1 MARPP
6 FLDVIVQDLG
16 ASPSVTGLC
25 AGYENS
31 VWRADAL
38 AARLIEEIPSFALT
52 HRERADFADDTGVH
66 LMGVAVRKIYTTDKY
81 KRRGEFGELLL
92 HLVLREVFGTQPA
105 ISKMF
110 FKDAANDTVKGFD
123 AVHVVAPDGGALELW
138 LGEVKFYIGRSD
150 AIRDVVAE
158 LHDHSDRDYL
168 RSEFAAIVAKLD
180 STWEHHEQLAALLDR
195 RTSLDQIFDAVT
207 VPVLLTY
214 ESSVVDSRVGALAG
228 GASPSE
234 TDEYRRVFQEE
245 ILAGL
250 AAFSAKGLPERIRIR
265 LILVPLHTKE
275 ALLSALHARLVA
287 WQQATN

>member
-1 MARPP
+1 MPRRS

-16 ASPSVTGLC
+16 VSPSITGLC
-25 AGYENS
+25 AGYENNA
-31 VWRADAL
+31 WRAEAL

-52 HRERADFADDTGVH
+52 HRERADFGDDTGVH

-138 LGEVKFYIGRSD
+138 LGEVKFYIDRAD
-150 AIRDVVAE
+150 AIRDVVLE
-158 LHDHSDRDYL
+158 LHEHSERDYL
-168 RSEFAAIVAKLD
+168 RSEFTAIVAKLD
-180 STWEHHEQLAALLDR
+180 TTWEHHDQLAALLDR
-195 RTSLDQIFDAVT
+195 RTSLDQVFDVIT

-214 ESSVVDSRVGALAG
+214 ESPVVGSRVDALAAG
-228 GASPSE
+228 ESPAA
-234 TDEYRRVFQEE
+234 TDEYRRLFEEE

-250 AAFSAKGLPERIRIR
+250 AAFNAKGLPERIRIR